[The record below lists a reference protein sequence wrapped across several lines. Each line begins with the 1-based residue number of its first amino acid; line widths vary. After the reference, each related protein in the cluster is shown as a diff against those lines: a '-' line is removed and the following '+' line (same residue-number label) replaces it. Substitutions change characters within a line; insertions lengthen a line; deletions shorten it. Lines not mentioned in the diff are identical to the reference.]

1 MHMIVLCTSS
11 YYEDKYFI
19 SLFVLFKHT
28 VKIYYPR
35 KYTQINAK
43 NFKMGYL
50 YRIIKKK
57 QNKHIYQNITTS
69 VKSKLLMMVKNGII
83 LQ

>member
-19 SLFVLFKHT
+19 SLFVPFKHT

-57 QNKHIYQNITTS
+57 
-69 VKSKLLMMVKNGII
+69 
-83 LQ
+83 